1 MENTRNEI
9 INHALTLFSER
20 GYDGVSMRDIA
31 KSVGIQAPSI
41 YNHFIS
47 KEAIFNSIIDEMS
60 NRYKMMAMSN
70 QVPQGDMS
78 DIVNAYVHVTTEAL
92 VKIAQ
97 KMLSFMIKDD
107 FALKYRKL
115 LTVEQ
120 FRSEKAGEAYLSFFI
135 EGAIHFESHLFQEMI
150 DQGVFIECDP
160 KIMAYHFYG
169 PIFLMINQFSQKG
182 KTEEE
187 ALLVVSKHVEQFSR
201 IYVKKLR
208 KE

>member
-60 NRYKMMAMSN
+60 NRYKMMAMTN

-120 FRSEKAGEAYLSFFI
+120 FRSEKAGTAYLSFFI

-160 KIMAYHFYG
+160 KIM
-169 PIFLMINQFSQKG
+169 
-182 KTEEE
+182 
-187 ALLVVSKHVEQFSR
+187 
-201 IYVKKLR
+201 KKLYL
-208 KE
+208 